1 MKFSASTLLVACLA
15 GVMAAPT
22 AKEAN
27 FNEREMQII
36 EMLDA
41 NRDSLHLNNKNS
53 QMLDQLVKLVHD
65 QAAKKPSKSSPLDI
79 IPTPS
84 PTKEKRQDSGD
95 SDASPSP
102 TPGGPL
108 DGVTGTVG
116 GLTGGDGS
124 PLGGVTGTVGGLTGS
139 GGPLG
144 GLTGSGGP
152 LGGVTG
158 TVGGL
163 TGGLTGSDSGSDGSS
178 KKGGLLGGA
187 LIPGIL

>member
-1 MKFSASTLLVACLA
+1 
-15 GVMAAPT
+15 MAAPT
-22 AKEAN
+22 IKEAN

-65 QAAKKPSKSSPLDI
+65 QAAKDPSKSSPLDI
-79 IPTPS
+79 LPTPS

-95 SDASPSP
+95 AEASPTP

-116 GLTGGDGS
+116 GLTGGDGG
-124 PLGGVTGTVGGLTGS
+124 PLGGVTGTVGGLTG
-139 GGPLG
+139 GD
-144 GLTGSGGP
+144 GGP

-163 TGGLTGSDSGSDGSS
+163 TGGLTGSGSDSSS
-178 KKGGLLGGA
+178 KPGGLLGGA

>member
-22 AKEAN
+22 VKEAN

-65 QAAKKPSKSSPLDI
+65 QAAKDHSKS
-79 IPTPS
+79 S

-95 SDASPSP
+95 AEATPTP

-116 GLTGGDGS
+116 GLTGGGG
-124 PLGGVTGTVGGLTGS
+124 PLGGVTGTVGGLTG
-139 GGPLG
+139 G
-144 GLTGSGGP
+144 GGP

-163 TGGLTGSDSGSDGSS
+163 TGGLTGSGSDSSS
-178 KKGGLLGGA
+178 KPGGLLGGI